1 MAQTVRGRRSGR
13 ACQGG
18 CRNQG
23 SIAGRHRPYGGGLQ
37 EGNPPAPHRERKAK
51 KKLCRSDERS
61 WGTGVCS
68 FKGEEFE
75 IVDLLSRDYA
85 IRDICSLMGVSRSGY
100 YKWKRRPPSRR
111 DINREKMIELVRT
124 VHEKHRTH
132 GYRWTAAYIRIN
144 EHIDISESYAYKCFR
159 LLGIK
164 SETRHQVAYSGR

>member
-1 MAQTVRGRRSGR
+1 M
-13 ACQGG
+13 
-18 CRNQG
+18 
-23 SIAGRHRPYGGGLQ
+23 
-37 EGNPPAPHRERKAK
+37 
-51 KKLCRSDERS
+51 
-61 WGTGVCS
+61 
-68 FKGEEFE
+68 
-75 IVDLLSRDYA
+75 DLLSRDYA

-159 LLGIK
+159 FLGIK
-164 SETRHQVAYSGR
+164 SETQVPRHPVRDPASGTL